1 MILVSA
7 TLSPFDSSPFCDSF
21 QNPKTENFQ
30 RPIFHSIWACT
41 DGPEMDI
48 IMGAPRLGNGNKR
61 PQEKASYGYKWQ
73 QSEGFHV
80 SIPTLKWSIKL
91 LICDQHQ
98 AYIGLWLTL
107 EKTKIL
113 SENGQSSYK
122 SHICF
127 TFGGSK
133 FLFDTLVVR
142 FNVLVLVDYE
152 RWSTGVVT
160 MTAHTGYHR
169 AASCHVSA

>member
-1 MILVSA
+1 MKCQTLQSISKFYLKSLKVSKV
-7 TLSPFDSSPFCDSF
+7 SISF
-21 QNPKTENFQ
+21 YLRLY
-30 RPIFHSIWACT
+30 RPSWDGYHNGCT
-41 DGPEMDI
+41 Y
-48 IMGAPRLGNGNKR
+48 AGNGYKR
-61 PQEKASYGYKWQ
+61 PWEKASYGYKWQ

-113 SENGQSSYK
+113 SEYGQSSYK

-169 AASCHVSA
+169 ATSCHVSA